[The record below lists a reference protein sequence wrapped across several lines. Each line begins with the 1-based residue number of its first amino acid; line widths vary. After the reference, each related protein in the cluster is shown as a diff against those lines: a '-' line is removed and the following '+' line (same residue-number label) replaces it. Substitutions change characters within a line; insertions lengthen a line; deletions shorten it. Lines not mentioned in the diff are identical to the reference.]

1 MTAPY
6 TRAVVRRGDGPLHIA
21 TLNRTCGA
29 WRGIGCGNRIPNSG
43 TIAYEGEDAI
53 QTAADEDA
61 VWCDDCATFAL
72 QVARSIP
79 TRTVVPRALRPTGWA
94 AR

>member
-1 MTAPY
+1 MSAPF

-21 TLNRTCGA
+21 TLSRTCA
-29 WRGIGCGNRIPNSG
+29 SWAGICGRRIPDSG
-43 TIAYEGEDAI
+43 TIAYEGEQAL
-53 QTAADEDA
+53 QTAVDDDA
-61 VWCDDCATFAL
+61 VWCEACADFAC

-79 TRTVVPRALRPTGWA
+79 TRIVVPRSLRPTGWA